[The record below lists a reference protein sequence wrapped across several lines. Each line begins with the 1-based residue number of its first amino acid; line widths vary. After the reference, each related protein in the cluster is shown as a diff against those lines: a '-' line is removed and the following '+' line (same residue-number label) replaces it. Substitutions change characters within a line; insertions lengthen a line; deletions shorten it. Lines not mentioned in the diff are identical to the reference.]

1 MKIIKRGD
9 QKGFILFIT
18 MIMLLIFAIVAI
30 GMYQQTSVL
39 TKNVQQDLFKK
50 QAEAVSVAVL
60 KQIEQKFPE
69 KVSSSEA
76 SSGIS
81 ITGGRDICNK
91 ADGESVRKL
100 RCDPISSDDID
111 AQVQGLG
118 SSEEGAA
125 SPTFTKWANSITVGA
140 NTKGYAVYTIQQ
152 LGADE
157 DKKYFTFRTTVVS
170 KVLTGYD
177 AISSTFVVPIMD

>member
-50 QAEAVSVAVL
+50 QAEAVSVDVL
-60 KQIEQKFPE
+60 KKIEQKFPE

-81 ITGGRDICNK
+81 ITGGRAICS
-91 ADGESVRKL
+91 AGAGSSL
-100 RCDPISSDDID
+100 CYPISLDEINI
-111 AQVQGLG
+111 QLQGLG
-118 SSEEGAA
+118 SSEQGGAT
-125 SPTFTKWANSITVGA
+125 STFTKWGGSITVGS
-140 NTKGYAVYTIQQ
+140 NTKGYALYTIQQ
-152 LGADE
+152 LGADK
-157 DKKYFTFRTTVVS
+157 DKKYFTFRTTVIS

-177 AISSTFVVPIMD
+177 AISSTYVVPIMD